1 VGADRKDLVLASS
14 PHPRVCRLVQGT
26 PAETRAH
33 AEALVA
39 RLSPDEVFW
48 PGDEDTGPRRLRAH
62 LGRSYDAVV
71 LDLHDG
77 IDADL
82 LAASHGFVRRGG
94 ALVVRMGPTPPEGPA
109 RLAVPPHTPAEVG
122 SRLWHR
128 VAAGLGPPSPYP
140 EPLSPPPRET
150 HGTAEQTALVEE
162 LALAL
167 AQEEPALHVVL
178 ARRGRGKSAALG
190 LALGRIDPAIP
201 VAITAGSLVHVA
213 EALRFGAPPLTPL
226 GALLDG
232 APRRGIIAVDEA
244 ARLPVPTLQRLVTRH
259 PAAHFVFAT
268 TTLGYEGSG
277 RGFVLRFLDWLA
289 DRPRPL
295 HRHRL
300 TTPIRW
306 DPADPLETRLDQV
319 LVLDAPLPP
328 PRGRG
333 PSCHAVLDR
342 DALARDEALLTGV
355 FGLLRHAHYRSTPG
369 DLHGLLDAPNVTV
382 HVLLEHHTVVAA
394 CLTAHEGALDAATC
408 AALAAGRH
416 RIRGHALADA
426 LVSHGGRPAAGRL
439 PMVRSMRIVVHPE
452 RRRAGLGRQLAE
464 AVHDHHA
471 DAALFG
477 TLFGATPGLLAFRR
491 ALGYRLVRVGASRGD
506 RSGEPA
512 AVMIRPVTAAAR
524 ALVEDLRTE
533 LAWNLDAQLALL
545 TQEPELGLTPA
556 LRAALSD
563 GLAPA
568 AGPWP
573 VGGYLNGPRT
583 YDSVARSLE
592 VLLPVGRVEDLVANG
607 EISPSEAALLRAR
620 LHERL
625 GWRAC
630 QAAAGLASVRSTQ
643 RTLRRLIRGLLH
655 PHA

>member
-1 VGADRKDLVLASS
+1 
-14 PHPRVCRLVQGT
+14 
-26 PAETRAH
+26 
-33 AEALVA
+33 
-39 RLSPDEVFW
+39 
-48 PGDEDTGPRRLRAH
+48 
-62 LGRSYDAVV
+62 
-71 LDLHDG
+71 
-77 IDADL
+77 
-82 LAASHGFVRRGG
+82 
-94 ALVVRMGPTPPEGPA
+94 
-109 RLAVPPHTPAEVG
+109 
-122 SRLWHR
+122 
-128 VAAGLGPPSPYP
+128 
-140 EPLSPPPRET
+140 
-150 HGTAEQTALVEE
+150 
-162 LALAL
+162 
-167 AQEEPALHVVL
+167 
-178 ARRGRGKSAALG
+178 
-190 LALGRIDPAIP
+190 
-201 VAITAGSLVHVA
+201 
-213 EALRFGAPPLTPL
+213 
-226 GALLDG
+226 
-232 APRRGIIAVDEA
+232 
-244 ARLPVPTLQRLVTRH
+244 
-259 PAAHFVFAT
+259 
-268 TTLGYEGSG
+268 
-277 RGFVLRFLDWLA
+277 
-289 DRPRPL
+289 
-295 HRHRL
+295 
-300 TTPIRW
+300 
-306 DPADPLETRLDQV
+306 
-319 LVLDAPLPP
+319 
-328 PRGRG
+328 
-333 PSCHAVLDR
+333 
-342 DALARDEALLTGV
+342 
-355 FGLLRHAHYRSTPG
+355 
-369 DLHGLLDAPNVTV
+369 
-382 HVLLEHHTVVAA
+382 
-394 CLTAHEGALDAATC
+394 
-408 AALAAGRH
+408 
-416 RIRGHALADA
+416 
-426 LVSHGGRPAAGRL
+426 
-439 PMVRSMRIVVHPE
+439 MVRSMRIVVHPE